1 MVKLLPRGIVPPG
14 LAGGPGKVAALAGIG
29 LMLSGSWGE
38 SPRVDAQFV
47 AGVDLVE
54 VYATVT
60 GPGGDLVQDLN
71 AGDFAVSENG
81 QPQTIAVFAN
91 SDVPLAVALAI
102 DRSFSIP
109 ADHLRS
115 AAGAAAGFVRA
126 LQPADQVMVIGVGS
140 EVEVLAPLSGGRPAA
155 LDALARIDSW
165 GTTPLYDA
173 ARQAIDLIHAAV
185 GRRALILVSDGADR
199 YSRSTAAE
207 LIDHARRRN
216 VLVYPIALGRAR
228 PPVFVELAAVTGG
241 RSALASDSQ
250 RLAAVFGSIAAELRA
265 QYLLGYS
272 PSREPASTPRWWSIG
287 VRVGRPGVSV
297 RARDG
302 YFGS

>member
-1 MVKLLPRGIVPPG
+1 V
-14 LAGGPGKVAALAGIG
+14 AGAALVAGIG
-29 LMLSGSWGE
+29 LALAGSAGE
-38 SPRVDAQFV
+38 PRAGAAQFA

-60 GPGGDLVQDLN
+60 GPGGELVQGL
-71 AGDFAVSENG
+71 AAADFTVSEDG
-81 QPQTIAVFAN
+81 QPQAIAAFAN
-91 SDVPLAVALAI
+91 TDVPLAVALAI

-109 ADHLRS
+109 AAELR
-115 AAGAAAGFVRA
+115 AAARAAAGFVKA
-126 LQPADQVMVIGVGS
+126 LQPADQVMIIGVGS
-140 EVEVLAPLSGGRPAA
+140 EVDVLAPLSSDRTAA
-155 LDALARIDSW
+155 IDALARVDTW

-173 ARQAIDLIHAAV
+173 ARRALDLIHAAA
-185 GRRALILVSDGADR
+185 GRRALVLVSDGADR

-216 VLVYPIALGRAR
+216 VLVYPVAMGRSR

-241 RSALASDSQ
+241 RSALAVEAS
-250 RLAAVFGSIAAELRA
+250 RLPSLFDAIAAELRA

-272 PSREPASTPRWWSIG
+272 PQRDTASAPRWRSIG
-287 VRVGRPGVSV
+287 VRVSRPGVSV

-302 YFGS
+302 YFGP

>member
-1 MVKLLPRGIVPPG
+1 MCVGV
-14 LAGGPGKVAALAGIG
+14 G
-29 LMLSGSWGE
+29 LMLCGSWGE
-38 SPRVDAQFV
+38 PSRADAQFV

-54 VYATVT
+54 VYASVT
-60 GPGGDLVQDLN
+60 GPGGELVQDLT
-71 AGDFAVSENG
+71 ARDFAVSEDG
-81 QPQTIAVFAN
+81 EPQTITAFAS

-109 ADHLRS
+109 ADRLRS
-115 AAGAAAGFVRA
+115 AAVAAAGFIRA
-126 LQPADQVMVIGVGS
+126 LQPSDQVMVIGVGS
-140 EVEVLAPLSGGRPAA
+140 EVEVLAPLSDSRAAA
-155 LDALARIDSW
+155 LDALARVDSW

-173 ARQAIDLIHAAV
+173 ARHALDLIHAAV

-199 YSRSTAAE
+199 YSRSTAAG
-207 LIDHARRRN
+207 LIDHARRRH
-216 VLVYPIALGRAR
+216 VLVYPIAIGPAR

-241 RSALASDSQ
+241 RSALASDPQ
-250 RLAAVFGSIAAELRA
+250 RLAAVFDGVAAELRA

-272 PSREPASTPRWWSIG
+272 PAREPASAPQWRSIG
-287 VRVGRPGVSV
+287 VRVSRPGVSV

>member
-1 MVKLLPRGIVPPG
+1 VPAG
-14 LAGGPGKVAALAGIG
+14 LALVAGIG
-29 LMLSGSWGE
+29 LTLSGAWSDA
-38 SPRVDAQFV
+38 PQAAAQFV

-60 GPGGDLVQDLN
+60 GPTGELVQGLS
-71 AGDFAVSENG
+71 AGDFAVSEDG
-81 QPQTIAVFAN
+81 QPQRIGAFAS

-109 ADHLRS
+109 ADRLR
-115 AAGAAAGFVRA
+115 AATGAAARFVRA

-140 EVEVLAPLSGGRPAA
+140 EVEVLAPLSGDRPAA

-173 ARQAIDLIHAAV
+173 ARQALDLTHAAV

-241 RSALASDSQ
+241 RSAIASDPE
-250 RLAAVFGSIAAELRA
+250 RLTAVFDGVAAELRA

-272 PSREPASTPRWWSIG
+272 PSREPASVPRWWSIG
-287 VRVGRPGVSV
+287 VRVSRPDVSV